1 MRILK
6 LDDLES
12 RHWQWVKMSPAGFI
26 HPWVLRSLS
35 HGQEFTGITNPAL
48 DFNSSH
54 VFGHHH
60 FLIKGVGRQ
69 QLLCPWSRP
78 ALGRSLSPK
87 LAMSSAALF
96 ATHFAIVLQ
105 DNHQARLVQRQN
117 AFLLKAPCEPTWQTA
132 TAFALGPDPPLAAPC
147 RPNLQ

>member
-1 MRILK
+1 MQNH
-6 LDDLES
+6 
-12 RHWQWVKMSPAGFI
+12 RHETLCG
-26 HPWVLRSLS
+26 
-35 HGQEFTGITNPAL
+35 NP
-48 DFNSSH
+48 
-54 VFGHHH
+54 H

-117 AFLLKAPCEPTWQTA
+117 AFLLKAPCEPTT
-132 TAFALGPDPPLAAPC
+132 PLIKK
-147 RPNLQ
+147 